1 MSIGKT
7 TGSSTSGFSPVSET
21 METRKIA
28 RARVAPP
35 AAMRDTAYK
44 VVTVGELDR
53 AIFDELQRT
62 GAARP
67 ADDGGYTITDTAAAR
82 SQTVLPKVLD
92 RHGKG
97 GWLLCAV
104 NKMECYIFRRL
115 PDGERVEYKVVTPG
129 EMDRMSL
136 QSLEASGVATF
147 AGMDGGKPVMQ
158 ILDPARARIQEVLP
172 AVMHGLS
179 ADGWQLAAIN
189 GPQLYIF
196 ARNSR

>member
-1 MSIGKT
+1 
-7 TGSSTSGFSPVSET
+7 
-21 METRKIA
+21 MENRKIA
-28 RARVAPP
+28 RTRVAAP
-35 AAMRDTAYK
+35 AAAQEPGYK

-62 GAARP
+62 GAAKT
-67 ADDGGYTITDTAAAR
+67 AADGGYTITDTKAAR

-92 RHGKG
+92 RLGKA

-104 NKMECYIFRRL
+104 NKMECYIFRCL
-115 PDGERVEYKVVTPG
+115 PAGERVEYKVVTPG

-136 QSLEASGVATF
+136 QSLEAAGVAAF
-147 AGMDGGKPVMQ
+147 AGMDDGKPVMQ

-172 AVMHGLS
+172 AVMQGLAS
-179 ADGWQLAAIN
+179 DGWQLAAIN

-196 ARNSR
+196 ARHTR